1 MAGRHVAPTGPA
13 ATSPGPGYDGRV
25 TGSTPTTPP
34 DATVADAPQP
44 VTPGERRLAHPP
56 SDRYRAAEA
65 AAAEAPDPAASIP
78 RGVAVATVV
87 GIVGAVVIAVLGGVL
102 AVSAGLVVVAAAI
115 GWAVAMAL
123 RVGARERLTR
133 SGRVRLAVGLALAAI
148 TLGQLGLWLYA
159 RTLGG
164 VLPPLNYLGQVF
176 GFLVPAEFT
185 AAAIIAWVS
194 AR

>member
-1 MAGRHVAPTGPA
+1 MLPR
-13 ATSPGPGYDGRV
+13 PGYDGRV
-25 TGSTPTTPP
+25 TGSTPTPTTTPTPP
-34 DATVADAPQP
+34 PGATADATAADAPQP
-44 VTPGERRLAHPP
+44 VTPGERRLARPP

-65 AAAEAPDPAASIP
+65 AAAVEAPDPAASIP

-87 GIVGAVVIAVLGGVL
+87 GIVGAVVIVVLGGVL

-148 TLGQLGLWLYA
+148 ALGQLGLWLYA

-164 VLPPLNYLGQVF
+164 VLPPLDYLGQVF

-185 AAAIIAWVS
+185 AAAIVAWVS